1 MIIFVGGRSNVGK
14 STLIF
19 RLTGK
24 WVKRGKRP
32 GGVTRRPVEVNWRG
46 KKVVDMP
53 GFGFMSGGVPK
64 RVQER
69 VKDEIV
75 RFIEDNAGGEI
86 ELAVLV
92 VDGKAAP
99 EIIDRWEKRG
109 GEIPIDVEFYG
120 FLRELGGIPV
130 VVAVNK
136 MDKIKNIQR
145 TINFLAGKFG
155 VPYGEINETFV
166 PVSAKFGKNLF
177 EMRKLME
184 KKLKEGRKKPP
195 AGSENLED
203 DVGDGLLDA
212 VE

>member
-1 MIIFVGGRSNVGK
+1 MIIFVGRSNVGK

-32 GGVTRRPVEVNWRG
+32 GVTRRPVEVNWRG

-53 GFGFMSGGVPK
+53 GFGFMSGVPK

-75 RFIEDNAGGEI
+75 RFIEDNAGEI

-109 GEIPIDVEFYG
+109 EIPIDVEFYG
-120 FLRELGGIPV
+120 FLRELGIPV

-203 DVGDGLLDA
+203 DVGDGLLEA

>member
-1 MIIFVGGRSNVGK
+1 MIIFAGRSNVGK

-32 GGVTRRPVEVNWRG
+32 GVTRKLTEVNWRG
-46 KKVVDMP
+46 RTIFDMP
-53 GFGFMSGGVPK
+53 GFGFMSGVPK
-64 RVQER
+64 RVRER

-75 RFIEDNAGGEI
+75 QFIEEKANEI

-99 EIIDRWEKRG
+99 EIIERWEKR

-120 FLRELGGIPV
+120 FLRELGIPT

-136 MDKIKNIQR
+136 LDKIRNLQR
-145 TINFLAGKFG
+145 TVNFLAEKFG
-155 VPYGEINETFV
+155 VPPSEINETFV
-166 PVSAKFGKNLF
+166 PISAKFGKNLD
-177 EMRKLME
+177 KLRLTME
-184 KKLKEGRKKPP
+184 KKLKEGRKEP
-195 AGSENLED
+195 SENL
-203 DVGDGLLDA
+203 
-212 VE
+212 

>member
-1 MIIFVGGRSNVGK
+1 MIIFVGRSNVGK

-32 GGVTRRPVEVNWRG
+32 GVTRRPVEVNWRG
-46 KKVVDMP
+46 RVIVDMP
-53 GFGFMSGGVPK
+53 GFGFMSGVPK

-69 VKDEIV
+69 IKDEIV
-75 RFIEDNAGGEI
+75 HFIEDNADEI

-99 EIIDRWEKRG
+99 EIIERWEKR

-120 FLRELGGIPV
+120 FLRELGIPT

-136 MDKIKNIQR
+136 VDKVKNIGR
-145 TINFLAGKFG
+145 TINFLAERFG
-155 VPYGEINETFV
+155 VPPSEVDGTFV
-166 PVSAKFGKNLF
+166 PISAKFGKNLD
-177 EMRKLME
+177 KL
-184 KKLKEGRKKPP
+184 
-195 AGSENLED
+195 SC
-203 DVGDGLLDA
+203 
-212 VE
+212 

>member
-1 MIIFVGGRSNVGK
+1 MIIFAGRSNVGK

-32 GGVTRRPVEVNWRG
+32 GVTRKPTEVNWRG
-46 KKVVDMP
+46 RTIVDMP
-53 GFGFMSGGVPK
+53 GFGFMSGVPK
-64 RVQER
+64 RVRER

-75 RFIEDNAGGEI
+75 QFIEEKANEI

-99 EIIDRWEKRG
+99 EIIERWEKR

-120 FLRELGGIPV
+120 FLRELGIPT

-136 MDKIKNIQR
+136 LDKIRNLQR
-145 TINFLAGKFG
+145 TINFLAEKFG
-155 VPYGEINETFV
+155 VPPSEINETFV
-166 PVSAKFGKNLF
+166 PISAKFGKNLD
-177 EMRKLME
+177 KLRLTME
-184 KKLKEGRKKPP
+184 KKLKEGRKGP
-195 AGSENLED
+195 SENLQNH
-203 DVGDGLLDA
+203 VGDGLADT
-212 VE
+212 VQ

>member
-1 MIIFVGGRSNVGK
+1 MIIFAGRSNVGK

-32 GGVTRRPVEVNWRG
+32 GVTRRPTEVNWRG
-46 KKVVDMP
+46 RTIVDMP
-53 GFGFMSGGVPK
+53 GFGFMSGVPK

-75 RFIEDNAGGEI
+75 RFIEEKADEI

-99 EIIDRWEKRG
+99 EIIERWEKR

-120 FLRELGGIPV
+120 FLRELGIPTI
-130 VVAVNK
+130 VAVNK
-136 MDKIKNIQR
+136 LDKIKNLQR
-145 TINFLAGKFG
+145 TINFLAEKFG
-155 VPYGEINETFV
+155 VPCSEIDETFV
-166 PVSAKFGKNLF
+166 PISAKFGKNLD
-177 EMRKLME
+177 RLRLLME
-184 KKLKEGRKKPP
+184 KKLKEGRKKP
-195 AGSENLED
+195 SNNLQD

>member
-1 MIIFVGGRSNVGK
+1 MIIFAGRSNVGK

-32 GGVTRRPVEVNWRG
+32 GVTRKLTEVNWRG
-46 KKVVDMP
+46 RTIVDMP
-53 GFGFMSGGVPK
+53 GFGFMSGVPK
-64 RVQER
+64 RVRER

-75 RFIEDNAGGEI
+75 QFIEEKANEI

-99 EIIDRWEKRG
+99 EIIERWEKR

-120 FLRELGGIPV
+120 FLRELGIPT

-136 MDKIKNIQR
+136 LDKIKNIQR
-145 TINFLAGKFG
+145 TINFLAEKFG
-155 VPYGEINETFV
+155 VPPSEINETFV
-166 PVSAKFGKNLF
+166 PISAKFGKNLD
-177 EMRKLME
+177 KLRLTME
-184 KKLKEGRKKPP
+184 KKLKEGRKEP
-195 AGSENLED
+195 SENL
-203 DVGDGLLDA
+203 
-212 VE
+212 